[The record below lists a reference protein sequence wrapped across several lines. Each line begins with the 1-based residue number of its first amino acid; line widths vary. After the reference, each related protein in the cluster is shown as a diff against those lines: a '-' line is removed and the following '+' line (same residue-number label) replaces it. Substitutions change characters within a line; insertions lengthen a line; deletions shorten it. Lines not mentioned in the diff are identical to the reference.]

1 MKRLAPLAAGGAL
14 AAILVSAVLG
24 RAQEP
29 PPKLPTFGAGVELV
43 RLDVSVLSGNRFVT
57 DLQQSDIEIYEDG
70 ERQVPASFAR
80 RDLPVSLDLMLDA
93 SASIADRLP
102 LAQAAAVGFLD
113 TLGPGDEASVT
124 EFNDRVRMLQPRT
137 ADREALRAAVGRISA
152 GGSTALL
159 NALYVTLKAVPDAAR
174 DAALRRR
181 ALVLLS
187 DGEDTASVVWEE
199 QVVELARRRESAIHV
214 IDLRPRRPGEEGRSA
229 RLLRVLSHESG
240 GEVHHPGSIGDLDRV
255 YSRIAE
261 ELKSQYAVGYISS
274 RPSQD
279 GRWRRIEVR
288 VRGRGDLR
296 VRHRTGYYALP

>member
-1 MKRLAPLAAGGAL
+1 MRLSRTAGVAL
-14 AAILVSAVLG
+14 AGILVSAVVG
-24 RAQEP
+24 RGQERQP
-29 PPKLPTFGAGVELV
+29 RLPTFGSGVELV

-57 DLQQSDIEIYEDG
+57 DLEQRDIEIYEDG
-70 ERQVPASFAR
+70 QLQVPASFAR

-93 SASIADRLP
+93 SASIADRLT

-113 TLGPGDEASVT
+113 TLGPRDEASVT
-124 EFNDRVRMLQPRT
+124 EFNDRVRVLQART

-159 NALYVTLKAVPDAAR
+159 NALYITLKAVPDASR
-174 DAALRRR
+174 DAELRRR
-181 ALVLLS
+181 AIVLLS

-199 QVVELARRRESAIHV
+199 QVVELARRREAAIHV
-214 IDLRPRRPGEEGRSA
+214 IDLRPGREDSRSA
-229 RLLRVLSHESG
+229 RLLRVLAHESG
-240 GEVHHPGSIGDLDRV
+240 GEIHHPGSIRDLDRV

-261 ELKSQYAVGYISS
+261 ELRSQYAVGYVSS
-274 RPSQD
+274 RTSQD